1 VPLPLE
7 RFKVLDL
14 TRARA
19 GPAAV
24 RQFADWGAEVLM
36 VEGPSPLELSGHRDS
51 SDFQN
56 LHRGKRSLSL
66 DLKSPEGREVFHRL
80 VRDADVLFENY
91 RPAVKHRLGVD
102 YESLRAINPRL
113 VYVSISGFGQEGPY
127 RDRPAVDQIVQGMAG
142 LMSITGAPGQGPM
155 RAGIAVSD
163 CAAGIYG
170 ALAAM
175 MALLDREA
183 TGEGR
188 WVRTSLLQSLIGL
201 TDFQAARWLIDG
213 VAPEQAGN
221 DHPSMTPMGLF
232 PTADG
237 QVNIAAA
244 GASLFGRFC
253 QAAGADVL
261 LADPRFAD
269 SRARSANSEALAE
282 EIRAITRLRTSAS
295 WIEILNAHG
304 VPCGPI
310 YRMDEVFADPQVRS
324 LDMAPAVDHPR
335 LGRLRLVGQPIE
347 VEGAAPRLT
356 PAPER
361 GADTEAVLAGLGYDA
376 GAIAGLRARGVI

>member
-142 LMSITGAPGQGPM
+142 LMSITGAPG
-155 RAGIAVSD
+155 R
-163 CAAGIYG
+163 
-170 ALAAM
+170 
-175 MALLDREA
+175 DR
-183 TGEGR
+183 
-188 WVRTSLLQSLIGL
+188 
-201 TDFQAARWLIDG
+201 
-213 VAPEQAGN
+213 
-221 DHPSMTPMGLF
+221 
-232 PTADG
+232 
-237 QVNIAAA
+237 
-244 GASLFGRFC
+244 
-253 QAAGADVL
+253 
-261 LADPRFAD
+261 
-269 SRARSANSEALAE
+269 
-282 EIRAITRLRTSAS
+282 
-295 WIEILNAHG
+295 
-304 VPCGPI
+304 
-310 YRMDEVFADPQVRS
+310 
-324 LDMAPAVDHPR
+324 
-335 LGRLRLVGQPIE
+335 
-347 VEGAAPRLT
+347 
-356 PAPER
+356 
-361 GADTEAVLAGLGYDA
+361 
-376 GAIAGLRARGVI
+376 